1 MIKLKTVIIRFISSQ
16 ESKHFGQF
24 KIINLFQKL
33 SPKSTKE
40 KNAKPVS
47 ALDFSILYTKIPHP
61 KFFDVLS
68 ISFIFVLTVALKD
81 TLKLIIMD
89 RLTGVINCFS
99 GKKFLLKEKKRF
111 HFPKTQFLINN
122 CYFQVGNII
131 LRKELSS
138 QWVDILLYFF
148 RTCSCFIMNMSD

>member
-1 MIKLKTVIIRFISSQ
+1 MGSSKSSTYFRSYHQ
-16 ESKHFGQF
+16 NQ
-24 KIINLFQKL
+24 QK
-33 SPKSTKE
+33 K

-47 ALDFSILYTKIPHP
+47 ALHFSILYTKIPHP

-99 GKKFLLKEKKRF
+99 GKKFLLK
-111 HFPKTQFLINN
+111 
-122 CYFQVGNII
+122 
-131 LRKELSS
+131 
-138 QWVDILLYFF
+138 
-148 RTCSCFIMNMSD
+148 